1 MIQIYTTKTCKF
13 CKEAK
18 EYFTSKN
25 IEFEEL
31 DVNENEFARKE
42 MIDQGIMS
50 VPLIKVGDKTIIGF
64 DKEAIDN
71 ELR

>member
-31 DVNENEFARKE
+31 DVNENEIARKE